1 MTAATERLAGSEGVL
16 RTVLPGG
23 LRVITE
29 SLPAV
34 RSAAFGIWAGV
45 GSRDEDPAHAGAT
58 HYLEHLLFKG
68 TRRRSALEI
77 SASMDAVGGELNAF
91 TAKEYTCYY
100 ARVLD
105 ADLPLAIDVL
115 SDMVTSSLIEP
126 KEVDAERGVILEE
139 IAMNEDDPADLVHE
153 AFSELA
159 FGDTPLGRP
168 ILGTVD
174 SINSIT
180 RDRIAEHYRA
190 RYTPDHLV
198 VAAAGSL
205 DHDHVVE
212 LTAAA
217 FGAVLS
223 GQRAPAGPR
232 LTGPQADGGTATGVR
247 LVSRPVEQA
256 NIVLGCAGLARN
268 DDRRFA
274 LGVLNAALGGGMSS
288 RLFQEVR
295 EKRGLAYS
303 VYSFSSQHA
312 ECGQWGIYAG
322 CLPAKTEEVL
332 SICQDEIAKVI
343 ESGLTDE
350 ELDRGKGQLRGSIVL
365 GLEDP
370 SSRMRRLGKSEL
382 VYPRLEPVDE
392 ILARIEAVTHDQ
404 VREVAAD
411 GAWPAEG
418 AGHRGAVRRRCRVRR
433 GAGEL
438 AAAPQYSRLFWLRPA
453 LMPRSGCRGAGRDA
467 LFCGACLLRSR
478 LARLSAPAV
487 PLTSTRSVPGGWC
500 AASGR
505 RTTRGQRRS

>member
-1 MTAATERLAGSEGVL
+1 MTAVTQQLADGDSPVL

-45 GSRDEDPAHAGAT
+45 GSRDEDLAHAGAT

-68 TRRRSALEI
+68 TSRRTALDI
-77 SASMDAVGGELNAF
+77 SAAMDAVGGELNAF

-115 SDMVTSSLIEP
+115 ADMVTSSLIEP
-126 KEVDAERGVILEE
+126 KDVDAERGVILEE
-139 IAMNEDDPADLVHE
+139 IAMNEDDPSDTVHE
-153 AFSELA
+153 AFAAQL

-180 RDRIAEHYRA
+180 RAEIAEHYAA
-190 RYTPDHLV
+190 RYKSVNLV

-205 DHDHVVE
+205 DHAEVVE
-212 LTAAA
+212 LTRAA
-217 FGAVLS
+217 FGPALTGNVEPLPPRLAVP
-223 GQRAPAGPR
+223 AAGPGPAAG
-232 LTGPQADGGTATGVR
+232 TGVGVR
-247 LVSRPVEQA
+247 LVSRGIEQA
-256 NIVLGCAGLARN
+256 NLVLGCGALSRT
-268 DDRRFA
+268 DERRFA

-312 ECGQWGIYAG
+312 DTGLWGVYAG
-322 CLPAKTEEVL
+322 CLPAKADEVL
-332 SICQDEIAKVI
+332 SICREEIDKVV
-343 ESGLTDE
+343 SGGLTDA

-370 SSRMRRLGKSEL
+370 SSRMSRLGKSEL
-382 VYPRLEPVDE
+382 VYPRLEPVEE
-392 ILARIEAVTHDQ
+392 ILASIEAVTHDD
-404 VREVAAD
+404 VREVAA
-411 GAWPAEG
+411 
-418 AGHRGAVRRRCRVRR
+418 AV
-433 GAGEL
+433 L
-438 AAAPQYSRLFWLRPA
+438 AQPKALAVVGPFDDADAFIAAL
-453 LMPRSGCRGAGRDA
+453 G
-467 LFCGACLLRSR
+467 
-478 LARLSAPAV
+478 
-487 PLTSTRSVPGGWC
+487 
-500 AASGR
+500 
-505 RTTRGQRRS
+505 

>member
-1 MTAATERLAGSEGVL
+1 MTAGTGHVAGDGSPVA

-45 GSRDEDPAHAGAT
+45 GSRDEGPAHAGAT

-68 TRRRSALEI
+68 TARRSALDI
-77 SASMDAVGGELNAF
+77 SAAMDAVGGELNAF

-115 SDMVTSSLIEP
+115 ADMVTGSLIEP
-126 KEVDAERGVILEE
+126 KDVDAERGVILEE
-139 IAMNEDDPADLVHE
+139 IAMNDDDPSDTVHE
-153 AFSELA
+153 AFTAQL

-168 ILGTVD
+168 ILGSAD

-180 RDRIAEHYRA
+180 RAEIAEHYAA
-190 RYTPDHLV
+190 RYKPENLV

-205 DHDHVVE
+205 DHEEVVE
-212 LTAAA
+212 LTRSA
-217 FGAVLS
+217 FGPALT
-223 GQRAPAGPR
+223 GDAQPEPPRLAGPDDVASA
-232 LTGPQADGGTATGVR
+232 GTGVR
-247 LVSRPVEQA
+247 LVSRGIEQA
-256 NIVLGCAGLARN
+256 NLVLGCGALSRT

-312 ECGQWGIYAG
+312 DTGLWGVYAG
-322 CLPAKTEEVL
+322 CLPAKADEVL
-332 SICQDEIAKVI
+332 AICRDEIEKVVS
-343 ESGLTDE
+343 SGITDA

-370 SSRMRRLGKSEL
+370 SSRMSRLGKSEL
-382 VYPRLEPVDE
+382 VYPRLEPVEE
-392 ILARIEAVTHDQ
+392 ILASIEAVTHDD
-404 VREVAAD
+404 VRE
-411 GAWPAEG
+411 
-418 AGHRGAVRRRCRVRR
+418 
-433 GAGEL
+433 
-438 AAAPQYSRLFWLRPA
+438 AAATVLAQPKA
-453 LMPRSGCRGAGRDA
+453 LAVVGPFDDA
-467 LFCGACLLRSR
+467 DAF
-478 LARLSAPAV
+478 
-487 PLTSTRSVPGGWC
+487 
-500 AASGR
+500 AAALG
-505 RTTRGQRRS
+505 